1 MVPFADNNGGLDMAH
16 EIEDGRLKMALYR
29 YQVISAYLAE
39 NPTRGRKRQLLHK
52 LASRIWTGPD
62 GQPLQ
67 VAPDTL
73 RVWVRR
79 YRLGGLDGLMDK
91 ARPQRG
97 VGVLT
102 AEQVQLVCQLKREVP
117 ERSVDRVISIAE
129 QTGKVE
135 KDTLKRSTVH
145 RVLQRHDL
153 SARRPAPERRDLDRF
168 EADHPNDL
176 WQSDMLAGPWLPDP
190 QRPHKMRRA
199 YLFAFLD
206 DHSRLLL
213 HGRFSFKED
222 LPHLELVF
230 RRAIQKWGVPKRL
243 YYDNGQVYRADH
255 MKVIV
260 ASLGIHRLIFTRA
273 YRPMGHGKIEALNRF
288 IRSAFIAELAASRI
302 DTLDALNEAFCA
314 WADLDYNRKV
324 HAETGQTPLERFQ
337 TSADRIA
344 YAEEEALRQAFLWRE
359 LRTPDKTGVFSL
371 FGTRYQVTPKL
382 ARRRIEVRF
391 DPEALF
397 EVEIWRN
404 GIFCERARPLCIE
417 AYRRSQPAPAAAP
430 QSSPQMGCTESQ
442 PPPTCDYLAHLV
454 AEHRKRGSTEPD
466 VRAHVETAK
475 RRRLEHNRAIIELLA
490 DRLLPDVVD
499 LPSIEAYLDRFGPFD
514 PIDATTALD
523 ALLDAGAKRDQHITV
538 YLDAIRKDCSR

>member
-1 MVPFADNNGGLDMAH
+1 MADQ
-16 EIEDGRLKMALYR
+16 IKDGRLQMALCR

-39 NPTRGRKRQLLHK
+39 NPKRGRKRQLLQK
-52 LASRIWTGPD
+52 LANRIWTGPD
-62 GQPLQ
+62 GQPLA

-79 YRLGGLDGLMDK
+79 YRQGGLEALMDK

-102 AEQVQLVCQLKREVP
+102 AEQVELICQLKREVP
-117 ERSVDRVISIAE
+117 ERSVDRVIRIAE
-129 QTGKVE
+129 QTGKIE
-135 KDTLKRSTVH
+135 PDTLKRSTVH
-145 RVLQRHDL
+145 RVLKRHDL
-153 SARRPAPERRDLDRF
+153 SARRKAAERRDLDRF

-190 QRPHKMRRA
+190 TRPHKMRRA

-260 ASLGIHRLIFTRA
+260 AAVGIHRLIFTRP
-273 YRPMGHGKIEALNRF
+273 YRPMGHGKIEALNRY

-302 DTLDALNEAFCA
+302 DTLDALNDAFNA
-314 WADLDYNRKV
+314 WADLEYNRKV
-324 HAETGQTPLERFQ
+324 HTETGQTPLERFE
-337 TSADRIA
+337 SGADRIA

-371 FGTRYQVTPKL
+371 FGTRYQVSPKL

-397 EVEIWRN
+397 EVEVWQN
-404 GIFCERARPLCIE
+404 AIFCERARPLCIE
-417 AYRRSQPAPAAAP
+417 AHRRPQPAAVSASPPHPPA
-430 QSSPQMGCTESQ
+430 QTTESK

-454 AEHRKRGSTEPD
+454 DKHRKRASTDPD
-466 VRAHVETAK
+466 IRAHVQAAK
-475 RRRLEHNRAIIELLA
+475 LRRYEHNRAIIELLT

-499 LPSIEAYLDRFGPFD
+499 RPTIEAYLDRFGPFD
-514 PIDATTALD
+514 PIDAAHALD
-523 ALLDAGAKRDQHITV
+523 TLFETGTKRDCHITV
-538 YLDAIRKDCSR
+538 YLDAIKKECSR

>member
-1 MVPFADNNGGLDMAH
+1 MAN
-16 EIEDGRLKMALYR
+16 EIEDGRLQMALCR

-39 NPTRGRKRQLLHK
+39 NPKRGRKRQLLHK
-52 LASRIWTGPD
+52 LASRMWTGPD
-62 GQPLQ
+62 GQPLS

-79 YRLGGLDGLMDK
+79 YRQGGLEALMDK
-91 ARPQRG
+91 ARLQRG

-102 AEQVQLVCQLKREVP
+102 ADQVELICQLKREVP
-117 ERSVDRVISIAE
+117 ERSVDRVITIAE
-129 QTGKVE
+129 QTGNVE

-153 SARRPAPERRDLDRF
+153 SARRPQPERRDLDRF
-168 EADHPNDL
+168 EANHPGDL

-243 YYDNGQVYRADH
+243 YYDNGAVYRADH

-273 YRPMGHGKIEALNRF
+273 YRPMGHGKIEALNRL

-302 DTLDALNEAFCA
+302 DTLDALNEAFNA

-324 HAETGQTPLERFQ
+324 HSETGQTPLERFQ
-337 TSADRIA
+337 SGADRMA
-344 YAEEEALRQAFLWRE
+344 YAEQEALRQAFLWRE

-371 FGTRYQVTPKL
+371 FGTRYQIGPTL
-382 ARRRIEVRF
+382 ARRRVEVRF

-397 EVEIWRN
+397 EVEIWHK
-404 GIFCERARPLCIE
+404 GSFCERARPLCIQ
-417 AYRRSQPAPAAAP
+417 AHRRPQPVPAAATEP
-430 QSSPQMGCTESQ
+430 SPSTGSAEPK

-454 AEHRKRGSTEPD
+454 ATHRQHGATEPD
-466 VRAHVETAK
+466 VRAHVQAAQQ
-475 RRRLEHNRAIIELLA
+475 RRLQHDRAVVELLA

-499 LPSIEAYLDRFGPFD
+499 IPTIEAYLLRFGPFD
-514 PIDATTALD
+514 PIDAASALD
-523 ALLDAGAKRDQHITV
+523 AVIDAGAKRDHHITV
-538 YLDAIRKDCSR
+538 YLDAIKKECAR

>member
-1 MVPFADNNGGLDMAH
+1 MAN
-16 EIEDGRLKMALYR
+16 EIEDRRLKMALCR

-39 NPTRGRKRQLLHK
+39 NPKRGRKRQLLQK
-52 LASRIWTGPD
+52 LASRIWTGPE
-62 GQPLQ
+62 GQPLA

-79 YRLGGLDGLMDK
+79 FRHGGLEGLMDK

-102 AEQVQLVCQLKREVP
+102 PDPVALICQLKREVP

-129 QTGKVE
+129 QTGKIE

-145 RVLQRHDL
+145 RVVQRHDL
-153 SARRPAPERRDLDRF
+153 SARRPQPERRDLDRF

-213 HGRFSFKED
+213 HERFSFKED

-260 ASLGIHRLIFTRA
+260 AALGIHRLIFTRA

-302 DTLDALNEAFCA
+302 DTLDALNDAFNA
-314 WADLDYNRKV
+314 WADLHYNRNV
-324 HAETGQTPLERFQ
+324 HSETGHTPLDRFQ
-337 TSADRIA
+337 SGADRIA
-344 YAEEEALRQAFLWRE
+344 YAEEQALRQAFLWRE
-359 LRTPDKTGVFSL
+359 IRTPDKTGVFSL
-371 FGTRYQVTPKL
+371 FGTRYQVGPKL

-404 GIFCERARPLCIE
+404 GVFCERARPLCID
-417 AYRRSQPAPAAAP
+417 AHRRPQLAPSTATEP
-430 QSSPQMGCTESQ
+430 SRSSGTAEPKPS
-442 PPPTCDYLAHLV
+442 PTCDWLAHLV
-454 AEHRKRGSTEPD
+454 AQHRQRGTTEPD
-466 VRAHVETAK
+466 VRAHVQAAHM
-475 RRRLEHNRAIIELLA
+475 RRRHENLAVIDLLQ

-499 LPSIEAYLDRFGPFD
+499 VPTIEAYLDRFGPFD
-514 PIDATTALD
+514 PAEATTALD
-523 ALLDAGAKRDQHITV
+523 TFIETCGQRDQHITV
-538 YLDAIRKDCSR
+538 YLDAIKKEHPR

>member
-1 MVPFADNNGGLDMAH
+1 MANG
-16 EIEDGRLKMALYR
+16 IEDGRLKMALCR

-39 NPTRGRKRQLLHK
+39 NPKRGRKRQLLHK
-52 LASRIWTGPD
+52 LAGRIWTGPD
-62 GQPLQ
+62 GQPLA

-79 YRLGGLDGLMDK
+79 YRQGGLEALMDK
-91 ARPQRG
+91 ARPSRG

-102 AEQVQLVCQLKREVP
+102 AEQVDLICQLKREVP
-117 ERSVDRVISIAE
+117 ERSVDRVIRIAE
-129 QTGKVE
+129 QTGTIE

-168 EADHPNDL
+168 EADHPADL

-190 QRPHKMRRA
+190 QRPTKMRRA

-243 YYDNGQVYRADH
+243 YYDNGAVYRADH

-260 ASLGIHRLIFTRA
+260 AALGIHRLIFTRA
-273 YRPMGHGKIEALNRF
+273 YRPMGHGKIEALNRL
-288 IRSAFIAELAASRI
+288 IRRAFIAELAASRI
-302 DTLDALNEAFCA
+302 DTLDALNEAFNA
-314 WADLDYNRKV
+314 WADLEYNRKV
-324 HAETGQTPLERFQ
+324 HSETGQTPLDRFQ
-337 TSADRIA
+337 AGADRIA
-344 YAEEEALRQAFLWRE
+344 YAEEQALRQAFLWRE
-359 LRTPDKTGVFSL
+359 QRTPDKTGVFSL

-404 GIFCERARPLCIE
+404 GIFCERAQPLCIE
-417 AYRRSQPAPAAAP
+417 AHRRPKPAPAAATE
-430 QSSPQMGCTESQ
+430 SCPQMGSADPK

-454 AEHRKRGSTEPD
+454 AEHRKRGTTEPD
-466 VRAHVETAK
+466 VRAHVEAAK
-475 RRRLEHNRAIIELLA
+475 HRRSAHNRAIVELLA

-499 LPSIEAYLDRFGPFD
+499 IPTIEAYLDRFGPFD
-514 PIDATTALD
+514 PIDAAAALD
-523 ALLDAGAKRDQHITV
+523 ALIDGGGQRDQHVTV
-538 YLDAIRKDCSR
+538 YLDAIKKESCR